1 MLDAYRRKGRYFN
14 MVHDFNFKIM
24 HHARSKHTNV
34 NALSKI
40 LVRYANE
47 DEDFQKEIQDCG

>member
-1 MLDAYRRKGRYFN
+1 

-24 HHARSKHTNV
+24 HCVRSKHTNV

-40 LVRYANE
+40 PVGYVNE
-47 DEDFQKEIQDCG
+47 DKNFEK